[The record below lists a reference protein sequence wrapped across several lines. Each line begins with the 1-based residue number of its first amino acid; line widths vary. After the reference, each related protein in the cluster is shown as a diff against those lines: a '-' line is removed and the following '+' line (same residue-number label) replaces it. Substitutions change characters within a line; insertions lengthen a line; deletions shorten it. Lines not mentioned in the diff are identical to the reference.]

1 MVKNSS
7 NKNALSIL
15 NNQIVQLVLVLMLI
29 AAAFMIGSLL
39 TKVQTLEK
47 NVGKTAQGTG
57 TTTDANQQ
65 PAKPII
71 ELAQIKDSFNKATI
85 KFGDGKEKLVILEIS
100 DPSCPYCQI
109 AGGKNKELNTQSG
122 QFKLAEDGGPYL
134 APVPEIKKLVDQGKA
149 SFALIY
155 SPGHGSGEMGMKALY
170 CAFEK
175 GKFWEANNL
184 IMSNAG
190 YNLMNNTVKNDKT
203 QSGAIAD
210 FLGSVTDSSSM
221 KSCLD
226 SGKYDS
232 QLSTDASLASSI
244 GVSGTPGFFINATN
258 FAGAYSYKDM
268 EPVVNAALGIK

>member
-1 MVKNSS
+1 MEKNSS
-7 NKNALSIL
+7 NKKTSSLL
-15 NNQIVQLVLVLMLI
+15 NNQKVQLALVIVLI
-29 AAAFMIGSLL
+29 AAAFVIGSLL
-39 TKVQTLEK
+39 TKVQMLEK
-47 NVGKTAQGTG
+47 NVGKTVQGTG

-71 ELAQIKDSFNKATI
+71 ELAQVKDAFNKATI
-85 KFGDGKEKLVILEIS
+85 KFGDGKGKLVILEIS

-122 QFKLAEDGGPYL
+122 QFKLVEDGGTYL

-155 SPGHGSGEMGMKALY
+155 SPGHGSGEMGMKTLY

-175 GKFWEANNL
+175 GKFWEANDL

-190 YNLMNNTVKNDKT
+190 YDLMNNTVKNDKT

-210 FLGSVTDSSSM
+210 FLGSVTDASSM

-226 SGKYDS
+226 SGKYDG
-232 QLSTDASLASSI
+232 QLSTDAGLASSI

-268 EPVVNAALGIK
+268 ESVVNVALGIK